1 MSTSNVRGLP
11 RAAANSP
18 GRADASCSNTWA
30 KRLIAATRLTI
41 GRWVERARQRRALRR
56 LAERDDYLLK
66 DIGVSQQEAFREA
79 DKPFWRP

>member
-11 RAAANSP
+11 RAADSV
-18 GRADASCSNTWA
+18 GRHRAPRPNLSA
-30 KRLIAATRLTI
+30 KELIAATRSTI
-41 GRWVERARQRRALRR
+41 GRWVERTRQRRALRR

-79 DKPFWRP
+79 DKPFWRR